1 LLLLLLLLLLLVGN
15 IAVLLRRKWLRLLE
29 LRGSSLTHDGARWEW
44 RRGLVATTDL
54 GRLLLQE
61 LVALLLEDQKLLLHY
76 VQLLLELDHYL
87 LLLGCDLSRFLQ
99 LCQLRHGG
107 FLLLIPLRQ

>member
-1 LLLLLLLLLLLVGN
+1 M
-15 IAVLLRRKWLRLLE
+15 
-29 LRGSSLTHDGARWEW
+29 
-44 RRGLVATTDL
+44 ATTDL

-76 VQLLLELDHYL
+76 VQLLLELDHHL
-87 LLLGCDLSRFLQ
+87 LLLGCDLSRVLQ